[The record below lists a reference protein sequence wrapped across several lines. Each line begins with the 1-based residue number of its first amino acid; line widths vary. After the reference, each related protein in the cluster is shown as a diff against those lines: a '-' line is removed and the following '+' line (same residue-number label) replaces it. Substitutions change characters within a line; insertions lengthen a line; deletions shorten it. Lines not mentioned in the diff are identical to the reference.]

1 MAFSEVNESNVY
13 LCAGS
18 PSPSLITSM
27 MNALMTDSFN
37 DALMSMISL
46 FFHWFIEI
54 TEMKSANQFA
64 LQDIL
69 PLIST
74 RIQAMDLSSEAKIY
88 IYKQLADLEY
98 LLYSI
103 VVITLDIVCP
113 FLAKKRFKLVLLLA
127 FLFKLN
133 NICNYDKSRFVSSLF
148 CLFIHNFIGLLFL
161 FFLLLSRGSSRSSFL
176 SFLLTTSFNSHFMLD
191 FTYEFDV
198 PIRSLYILISFASFF
213 GFLPLLQDIR
223 WNQRLR

>member
-1 MAFSEVNESNVY
+1 
-13 LCAGS
+13 
-18 PSPSLITSM
+18 
-27 MNALMTDSFN
+27 
-37 DALMSMISL
+37 
-46 FFHWFIEI
+46 
-54 TEMKSANQFA
+54 MKSANQFA

-176 SFLLTTSFNSHFMLD
+176 SFLLTTSFNSHFMLH
-191 FTYEFDV
+191 FTYEFDA

>member
-1 MAFSEVNESNVY
+1 
-13 LCAGS
+13 
-18 PSPSLITSM
+18 
-27 MNALMTDSFN
+27 
-37 DALMSMISL
+37 
-46 FFHWFIEI
+46 
-54 TEMKSANQFA
+54 MKSANQFA

-113 FLAKKRFKLVLLLA
+113 FPAKKRSKLVLLLA

-133 NICNYDKSRFVSSLF
+133 NICNHDKSLFVSSLF
-148 CLFIHNFIGLLFL
+148 CLFIRNFIGWLLL

-176 SFLLTTSFNSHFMLD
+176 SLLLTTSFNSHFMLD
-191 FTYEFDV
+191 FTYEFDA
-198 PIRSLYILISFASFF
+198 PIRTLYILISFASFF
-213 GFLPLLQDIR
+213 GFLPLLRDIR
-223 WNQRLR
+223 WNQRPR

>member
-1 MAFSEVNESNVY
+1 
-13 LCAGS
+13 
-18 PSPSLITSM
+18 
-27 MNALMTDSFN
+27 
-37 DALMSMISL
+37 
-46 FFHWFIEI
+46 
-54 TEMKSANQFA
+54 MKSANQFA

-113 FLAKKRFKLVLLLA
+113 FPAKKRSKLVLLLA

-133 NICNYDKSRFVSSLF
+133 NICNHDKSLFVSNLL
-148 CLFIHNFIGLLFL
+148 CLFIRNFIGWLLL

-198 PIRSLYILISFASFF
+198 PFRSLYILISFASFF
-213 GFLPLLQDIR
+213 GFLPLLRDIR
-223 WNQRLR
+223 WNQRPR